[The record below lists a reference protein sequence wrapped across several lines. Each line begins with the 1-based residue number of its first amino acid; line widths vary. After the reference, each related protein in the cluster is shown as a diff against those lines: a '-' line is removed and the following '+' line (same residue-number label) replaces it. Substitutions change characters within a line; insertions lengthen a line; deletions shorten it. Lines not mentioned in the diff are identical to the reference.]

1 MKRLFLLLPL
11 LALLSAARA
20 EDGKNAERTCRAV
33 FASLRPGLGGM
44 QIQLRGDGANYML
57 LSGTQERPGVA
68 GETLTLRFGQGLA
81 VLGKAVN
88 IRFTPLPGGLNGAGF
103 YVETGFTFG
112 NLGGAPR
119 ADQAIVLAPPGT
131 SVRFVP
137 PDLTKAAA
145 ALQMPK

>member
-1 MKRLFLLLPL
+1 VKRLLFLLPL
-11 LALLSAARA
+11 LALLSTAQAD
-20 EDGKNAERTCRAV
+20 DGKNAEQTCRAA

-68 GETLTLRFGQGLA
+68 GETLMLRFGQNLA
-81 VLGKAVN
+81 VLGKTVN
-88 IRFTPLPGGLNGAGF
+88 IRFTALPGGLGSAGF
-103 YVETGFTFG
+103 YVETGFSFG

-119 ADQAIVLAPPGT
+119 SDRAIVLAPPGT

-137 PDLTKAAA
+137 PDLSKAAA